1 MPRTKEQFK
10 SIREKTRAQILNTAL
25 ELFAQKGF
33 KGTTISDIAKAA
45 RISKGLAYNYF
56 SSKQNLMIAVLNL
69 LTIEIEQLF
78 SAIQNISDPFEQLRV
93 IIELTFTNL
102 EKDEKFWRLY
112 VSFLLQ
118 PDVKEDAEAI
128 TNGLLNEGFKLFE
141 NIFKQIGFKNPK
153 NEAKLL
159 GAIIDGMSFHYIF
172 NKEHYPLKQMKRFL
186 QKKYNKE
193 SLEKLK

>member
-93 IIELTFTNL
+93 IIELTFINL

-172 NKEHYPLKQMKRFL
+172 NKEYYPLKRMKRFL